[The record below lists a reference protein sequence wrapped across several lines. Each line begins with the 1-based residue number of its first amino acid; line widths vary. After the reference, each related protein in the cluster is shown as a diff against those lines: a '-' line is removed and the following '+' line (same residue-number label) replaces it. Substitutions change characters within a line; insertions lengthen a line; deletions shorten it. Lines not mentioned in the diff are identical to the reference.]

1 MKIVSL
7 FGSPR
12 QNGNSEAIARRIM
25 NTAVQKGAETRAFYL
40 HLLNYKGCYACMGCK
55 RSSEKCVIKDDLAYV
70 LEAVSEA
77 DVVILA
83 TPVYFGDMTGQMKCY
98 FDRTYSFMTPD
109 YLTNPT
115 PTRLAPGKKCIFVQT
130 QGSSSEDQFGDIF
143 PKYDR
148 FLKWQGFETILIRG
162 VGLYTPQDAEN
173 NKELMQQAEEI
184 AEKLMEGE
192 AE

>member
-12 QNGNSEAIARRIM
+12 QGGNSEAIARRIM
-25 NTAVQKGAETRAFYL
+25 DVAAAKGAKTKGFYL

-55 RSSEKCVIKDDLAYV
+55 RGSETCVIKDDLIPV
-70 LEAVSEA
+70 LDAVADA
-77 DVVILA
+77 DVTILA
-83 TPVYFGDMTGQMKCY
+83 TPTYFGEMTGQMKCY

-130 QGSSSEDQFGDIF
+130 QGNPSEDQFGDVF
-143 PKYDR
+143 PNYER

-162 VGLYTPQDAEN
+162 VGLFTPQDAQN
-173 NKELMQQAEEI
+173 NTELMRQAEDI
-184 AEKLMEGE
+184 AEKLMEG
-192 AE
+192 